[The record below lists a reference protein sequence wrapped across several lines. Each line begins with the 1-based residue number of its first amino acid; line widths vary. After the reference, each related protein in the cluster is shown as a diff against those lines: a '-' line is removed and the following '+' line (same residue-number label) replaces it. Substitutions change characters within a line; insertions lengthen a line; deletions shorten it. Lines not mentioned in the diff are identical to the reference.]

1 MGALQKLPRVIHRWM
16 KLPPR
21 VLYRLGLGSLIGR
34 YVFLLTTTGRK
45 SGLPRVTPL
54 QYEERDGTIIAA
66 AMHGTGA
73 DWVRN
78 ILADPCVEVQVKDRR
93 FPGQAEV
100 VTDRRRIADFLAYRL
115 QQHPRMIGGML
126 HAEGLPAQPS
136 QEQLE
141 DYADGLALVVI
152 HPEQEKRLL

>member
-1 MGALQKLPRVIHRWM
+1 MGALQKLPRLIYRLM

-54 QYEERDGTIIAA
+54 QYEERDEAIVAA

-78 ILADPCVEVQVKDRR
+78 ILADPCVEVEVKNRR

-100 VTDRRRIADFLAYRL
+100 VTDRGRVADFLAYRL
-115 QQHPRMIGGML
+115 RQHSRMIGSML
-126 HAEGLPAQPS
+126 RAEGLPAQPS
-136 QEQLE
+136 REQLE
-141 DYADGLALVVI
+141 DYAAGLALVII
-152 HPEQEKRLL
+152 HPEQERRLL